1 MKNTLYPSFKI
12 LMVDDEAVF
21 LRSLGFS
28 LERYAGI
35 DNVKHCTDSRL
46 AMDELATGQYAVVL
60 LDLNMPHLSGEDLLE
75 KIVESHPHIAVIIIS
90 GIGQIERA
98 VQCIKTGAYDYY
110 VKTDEPER
118 LIGGIKRVVRFQELN
133 IENQAMREYM
143 LENTSPDQ
151 DAFSHIITNDPRM
164 RSVFQYIL
172 SVARSKQPILI
183 TGESGVGKELIAQA
197 IHDSSAR
204 SDALV
209 CVNVAG
215 LDDHLFADTLFGHKR
230 GAFTGADSNR
240 AGMIEQAGSGTLFL
254 DEIGDLSMASQVKL
268 LRLLQEGE
276 YYPIGSDKPKRIQA
290 RIIAATHQDLNKKQ
304 RSGDF
309 RNDLYYRLKVHHV
322 DIPPLRQRKE
332 DVGLLLD
339 FFLEEAARELGKVK
353 PNVPR
358 ELAVLLSNYAFPGNI
373 RELRAM
379 TYDALSVHQSRTLS
393 MSVFKQSMDGMAGA
407 LPDESQLNGER
418 EIFIADQP
426 LPTLKEISILLIK
439 ESMKRAHG
447 NQSTAARLLG
457 ISQPA
462 LSKRLKKSAEES
474 DSEEG

>member
-1 MKNTLYPSFKI
+1 MTNTLYPSFKI
-12 LMVDDEAVF
+12 LMVDDEEVF
-21 LRSLGFS
+21 LRSLSFS

-35 DNVKHCTDSRL
+35 DNIKQCTDSRMV
-46 AMDELATGQYAVVL
+46 MDELATGQFAVVL
-60 LDLNMPHLSGEDLLE
+60 LDLNMPHLSGEALLE
-75 KIVESHPHIAVIIIS
+75 KIVECHPHIAVIIIS

-98 VQCIKTGAYDYY
+98 VQCIKSGAYDYY

-133 IENQAMREYM
+133 IENQAMRQYM

-151 DAFSHIITNDPRM
+151 DAFSHIVTNDARM
-164 RSVFQYIL
+164 RSIFQYIL
-172 SVARSKQPILI
+172 SVSRSKQPILI
-183 TGESGVGKELIAQA
+183 TGESGVGKELIAKA
-197 IHDSSAR
+197 IHDSSGR
-204 SDALV
+204 GGELV

-230 GAFTGADSNR
+230 GAFTGADSQR
-240 AGMIEQAGSGTLFL
+240 AGMIEQAGAGTLFL
-254 DEIGDLSMASQVKL
+254 DEIGDLNIASQVKL

-304 RSGDF
+304 RAGDF

-322 DIPPLRQRKE
+322 DIPPLRQRKG
-332 DVGLLLD
+332 DVALLLD
-339 FFLEEAARELGKVK
+339 FFLEAAAKELGKVK

-358 ELAVLLSNYAFPGNI
+358 ELAVLLGNYSFPGNI

-379 TYDALSVHQSRTLS
+379 AYDALSVHQSRTLS
-393 MSVFKQSMDGMAGA
+393 MSVFKQAMDGLESA
-407 LPDESQLNGER
+407 LPDASLINGER
-418 EIFIADQP
+418 EIFISDQP
-426 LPTLKEISILLIK
+426 LPTLKEISTLLIK

-462 LSKRLKKSAEES
+462 LSKRLKKSAQE
-474 DSEEG
+474 DDTP

>member
-1 MKNTLYPSFKI
+1 
-12 LMVDDEAVF
+12 
-21 LRSLGFS
+21 
-28 LERYAGI
+28 
-35 DNVKHCTDSRL
+35 
-46 AMDELATGQYAVVL
+46 
-60 LDLNMPHLSGEDLLE
+60 
-75 KIVESHPHIAVIIIS
+75 
-90 GIGQIERA
+90 
-98 VQCIKTGAYDYY
+98 
-110 VKTDEPER
+110 
-118 LIGGIKRVVRFQELN
+118 
-133 IENQAMREYM
+133 
-143 LENTSPDQ
+143 
-151 DAFSHIITNDPRM
+151 
-164 RSVFQYIL
+164 
-172 SVARSKQPILI
+172 
-183 TGESGVGKELIAQA
+183 
-197 IHDSSAR
+197 
-204 SDALV
+204 
-209 CVNVAG
+209 
-215 LDDHLFADTLFGHKR
+215 
-230 GAFTGADSNR
+230 
-240 AGMIEQAGSGTLFL
+240 
-254 DEIGDLSMASQVKL
+254 MASQVKL

-339 FFLEEAARELGKVK
+339 FFLEEAAKELGKVK

-358 ELAVLLSNYAFPGNI
+358 ELSVLLSNYAFPGNI

-393 MSVFKQSMDGMAGA
+393 MSVFKNAMDGMDGA
-407 LPDESQLNGER
+407 LPDDQQLSGER

-426 LPTLKEISILLIK
+426 LPTLKEISILLIQ

-462 LSKRLKKSAEES
+462 LSKRLKKSAEEGG
-474 DSEEG
+474 SEES